1 MIPVMTMYGFK
12 PTIFQ
17 KMMVAPLVGVLLYAA
32 YLFYIHEEQKAS
44 RERVEQIRS
53 LYLPALGIA
62 SENILQFD
70 TIAANFKDAVLANE
84 QEWVSNTRK
93 ERDQI
98 EGSLARMARYASILA
113 PAELEALRAT
123 FRRYYDDTYTLAQ
136 TMLSGR
142 ASSEESNRLIE
153 SAERSHGLAE
163 AAFKTMYDDLNARFS
178 RHIDDINQHQRRQV
192 LVAAV
197 LGVVLIVVIVG
208 LTFMI
213 SLSTRK
219 SLHEVNAAFRNMAQ
233 ETPDF
238 SRRLSRKSNDEL
250 GELISWFNLLAD
262 KLEANYKQ
270 IEQLSATDKLTQLYN
285 RAKID
290 ELFKIELG
298 KVHRQ
303 GDELTVIMIDL
314 DHFKAVNDTLGH
326 QAGDQVLRE
335 LADTLR
341 HSVRSTDHVGRW
353 GGEEFIVLLP
363 GTELA
368 SGRQLAEKLRMNIAS
383 FEFANVGRK
392 TASIGVAAYRD
403 GDDEDTLTKRAD
415 DCLYAAKYGGRN
427 RVVDESELA

>member
-1 MIPVMTMYGFK
+1 MYGLK

-32 YLFYIHEEQKAS
+32 YLFYIYDEQKAS
-44 RERVEQIRS
+44 RERIEQVRS
-53 LYLPALGIA
+53 VYLPVLGIA
-62 SENILQFD
+62 SENILLFD

-93 ERDQI
+93 ERDYI
-98 EGSLARMARYASILA
+98 EGNLARMVHYAHVLA
-113 PAELEALRAT
+113 PTELAALRAT
-123 FRRYYDDTYTLAQ
+123 FGRYYDNTYALAQ
-136 TMLSGR
+136 AMLSGN
-142 ASSEESNRLIE
+142 AGSEESNRLIE
-153 SAERSHGLAE
+153 NAERSHGLAD
-163 AAFKTMYDDLNARFS
+163 AAFKAMYAELHARFS
-178 RHIDDINQHQRRQV
+178 QHIDEINQHQRRQV
-192 LVAAV
+192 MVAAV
-197 LGVVLIVVIVG
+197 LGVVLIIVIVG

-250 GELISWFNLLAD
+250 GELVGWFNMLAD

-270 IEQLSATDKLTQLYN
+270 IEQLSVTDKLTQLYN

-290 ELFKIELG
+290 ELFNIELG

-303 GDELTVIMIDL
+303 GDKLTVVLIDL
-314 DHFKAVNDTLGH
+314 DHFKAVNDTQGH
-326 QAGDQVLRE
+326 QVGDQVLRE
-335 LADTLR
+335 LADILL

-363 GTELA
+363 NTDLA
-368 SGRQLAEKLRMNIAS
+368 SGWQLAEKLRKNVAS
-383 FEFANVGRK
+383 FNFTRVSHK
-392 TASIGVAAYRD
+392 TASFGVATYRD
-403 GDDEDTLTKRAD
+403 GDDEDALTKRAD
-415 DCLYAAKYGGRN
+415 ECLYAAKHSGRN
-427 RVVDESELA
+427 RVVGENELAG